1 MEVNETKLANAL
13 KSRELT
19 LMDDEDVRRAG
30 LVAGS
35 ASPVGLTGIHIV
47 TDIAVPDSPNLV
59 AGANRPDTHYRNV
72 NYARDWSASTITDI
86 SLARAGDFCAECG
99 GTLEEHRGIEMG
111 HIFKLGTLYSE
122 KMGAQFLDAAGTA
135 HPCIMGCYGIGID
148 RILAAAIEAN
158 HDDDGIIWPRE
169 IAPFD
174 VHLVGLNLD
183 RPGVREAAEN
193 VYASLRA
200 AGIETLFDDRDEA
213 AGVKFKDADLLGMPL
228 RLTVSPRTVE
238 RGAAEA
244 RHRRS
249 REQSDLL
256 LADVATDV
264 PALLG

>member
-1 MEVNETKLANAL
+1 
-13 KSRELT
+13 
-19 LMDDEDVRRAG
+19 
-30 LVAGS
+30 
-35 ASPVGLTGIHIV
+35 
-47 TDIAVPDSPNLV
+47 
-59 AGANRPDTHYRNV
+59 
-72 NYARDWSASTITDI
+72 
-86 SLARAGDFCAECG
+86 
-99 GTLEEHRGIEMG
+99 
-111 HIFKLGTLYSE
+111 
-122 KMGAQFLDAAGTA
+122 
-135 HPCIMGCYGIGID
+135 MGCYGIGID